1 MRRLTVILMCA
12 VCAVMNVA
20 AQTVASSPTAV
31 SALKSGYYVL
41 KMKSDKTD
49 ASGSFV
55 YRKGSNVM
63 FDAKGAAHDLTGKAV
78 DDVSYVFYVANDGGQ
93 LTIKAFDKNNYFW
106 PAIPAPEADD
116 RKCNPGQQTK
126 IALAASGQGFTP
138 VTSADGWS
146 YLKTSA
152 TKFEKKKWFWSQGYN
167 TYNVDIYVVAN
178 SGNVLGYWH
187 TGASD
192 SNNAQFQ
199 FYAVD
204 DMYDAAD
211 VVSFNYEFC
220 WKGEVKKSQAVPLA
234 IAGRAFP
241 QAAGLP
247 EYVEAPLPTR
257 KVEVGDDGQ
266 TFKIDC
272 VSTLPFKLSTDEA
285 PVYYYL
291 ENVQGTRLYYKKG
304 NVLEKSLVFRAAAQA
319 DELNNVRNDLFY
331 VKGNA
336 FDGYQF
342 TSVGAGNNL
351 HSAAVMSSRTSLDF
365 SGAASNTSTWEIFK
379 TEGGF
384 AVCPVVGSSYWYEGA
399 SVFNFPKLTA
409 ANNKEFAWRLD
420 DDAKGIGFKNY
431 SADDEGFA
439 FRMVEPTFE
448 VELYDVPGQG
458 TFNSTALPF
467 DFTIAKD
474 YDGDAKLYKGTVEGK
489 ELTLSE
495 VGSVPANAGVVL
507 MGTNSEQIKLVATAG
522 VETLGRNDLVGT
534 TSEIAVGKLDDKL
547 IFGVSNETGLV
558 GFFSTDGSASLPAN
572 RAYLNKVEGLMAV
585 MVNHGGNTTAIGNVQ
600 NSLPANAPVYDLSG
614 RRVTKMVK
622 GGLYLQNGRKFIAQ

>member
-1 MRRLTVILMCA
+1 MRRFTVILMCA

-49 ASGSFV
+49 ADGSFV

-63 FDAKGAAHDLTGKAV
+63 FDAKGAVHDLTGKAV

-106 PAIPAPEADD
+106 PAIPAPKNNDEE
-116 RKCNPGQQTK
+116 CNPGQQTK
-126 IALAASGQGFTP
+126 IALAASGQSFTA
-138 VTSADGWS
+138 VASADGWS

-152 TKFEKKKWFWSQGYN
+152 AKCVKKGITWWRYK
-167 TYNVDIYVVAN
+167 TENVDVYVVAN
-178 SGNVLGYWH
+178 SGNVLGYWDN
-187 TGASD
+187 GASA

-220 WKGEVKKSQAVPLA
+220 WKGEVKKSQAVSSA

-247 EYVEAPLPTR
+247 DYVEAAVPTR
-257 KVEVGDDGQ
+257 KVEAGDDGQ
-266 TFKIDC
+266 TFKIEC
-272 VSTLPFKLSTDEA
+272 VSTLPFQLSTDEA

-291 ENVQGTRLYYKKG
+291 ENVQGTRLYNNNG
-304 NVLEKSLVFRAAAQA
+304 SLAFRAAAQA

-342 TSVGAGNNL
+342 TSVGAGKNL
-351 HSAAVMSSRTSLDF
+351 HSELVMSHSTKLHFGGSSTS
-365 SGAASNTSTWEIFK
+365 TSTWEIFK

-384 AVCPVVGSSYWYEGA
+384 AVCPVVGSFYYYFGA
-399 SVFNFPKLTA
+399 TSQNVLTA
-409 ANNKEFAWRLD
+409 ANNKEYAWRLND
-420 DDAKGIGFKNY
+420 NAKGIGFKNY
-431 SADDEGFA
+431 AADDKGFA

-467 DFTIAKD
+467 DFTIAED

-489 ELTLSE
+489 ELMLSE
-495 VGSVPANAGVVL
+495 VGRVPANAGVVL

-534 TSEIAVGKLDDKL
+534 TSEIAVGQLDDKL

-600 NSLPANAPVYDLSG
+600 NNLPANAPVYDLSG

>member
-1 MRRLTVILMCA
+1 MCA

-20 AQTVASSPTAV
+20 AQTVASSPTEV

-78 DDVSYVFYVANDGGQ
+78 DDVNYVFYVADNGGQ

-106 PAIPAPEADD
+106 PAIPAPKNNDKE
-116 RKCNPGQQTK
+116 CNPGQQSK

-138 VTSADGWS
+138 VASADGWS

-152 TKFEKKKWFWSQGYN
+152 TKFVKKGLIWWPSYN
-167 TYNVDIYVVAN
+167 TYNVDIYLVAN
-178 SGNVLGYWH
+178 SGNVLGYWD
-187 TGASD
+187 TDASA

-220 WKGEVKKSQAVPLA
+220 WKGEVKKSQAVSSA

-247 EYVEAPLPTR
+247 DYVEAPLPTR

-304 NVLEKSLVFRAAAQA
+304 NVLEKSLVFRTAAQA
-319 DELNNVRNDLFY
+319 DELNDVRNDLFY

-342 TSVGAGNNL
+342 TSVGAGKNL
-351 HSAAVMSSRTSLDF
+351 HSAAIMSSVTYLGF
-365 SGAASNTSTWEIFK
+365 SGALSNTSTWEIFK
-379 TEGGF
+379 TDGGF
-384 AVCPVVGSSYWYEGA
+384 AVCPVVGSS
-399 SVFNFPKLTA
+399 SVKGKLTA

-420 DDAKGIGFKNY
+420 DNAKGIGFKNY
-431 SADDEGFA
+431 AADDEGFA

-448 VELYDVPGQG
+448 VELYNVPGQG

-467 DFTIAKD
+467 DFTIVKD

-489 ELTLSE
+489 ELMLSE
-495 VGSVPANAGVVL
+495 VGRVPANAGVVL

-522 VETLGRNDLVGT
+522 VETLGKNDLIGT
-534 TSEIAVGKLDDKL
+534 TSEIAVGQLDDKL

-585 MVNHGGNTTAIGNVQ
+585 MLNHSGNTTAIGNVQ
-600 NSLPANAPVYDLSG
+600 NNLPVNAPVYDLSG

>member
-1 MRRLTVILMCA
+1 MRRFTVILMCA
-12 VCAVMNVA
+12 VCAVMNVV
-20 AQTVASSPTAV
+20 AQTVASSPTAA

-78 DDVSYVFYVANDGGQ
+78 DDVSYVFYVADNGGQ
-93 LTIKAFDKNNYFW
+93 LTIKAFDKKDCFW
-106 PAIPAPEADD
+106 PAIPAPKDNDNE
-116 RKCNPGQQTK
+116 CNPGQQLK
-126 IALAASGQGFTP
+126 IALAASSQGFTP
-138 VTSADGWS
+138 VASADGWS

-152 TKFEKKKWFWSQGYN
+152 TKFVKKQWWKGWKGGYN

-178 SGNVLGYWH
+178 SGNVFGYWD
-187 TGASD
+187 TNANAA
-192 SNNAQFQ
+192 NNAQFQ

-204 DMYDAAD
+204 NMYDAAD

-220 WKGEVKKSQAVPLA
+220 WKGEVKKSQAVSLA

-241 QAAGLP
+241 KAAGLP

-257 KVEVGDDGQ
+257 KVEAGDDGQ

-272 VSTLPFKLSTDEA
+272 VSTLPFQLSTDEA

-291 ENVQGTRLYYKKG
+291 ENVQGTRLYNNNG
-304 NVLEKSLVFRAAAQA
+304 SLAFRAAGQA

-342 TSVGAGNNL
+342 TSVGTGKSL
-351 HSAAVMSSRTSLDF
+351 YSELLMSHITSLVF
-365 SGAASNTSTWEIFK
+365 KGPIAYTGTWEIFN

-384 AVCPVVGSSYWYEGA
+384 AVCPVVGSSSIKGT
-399 SVFNFPKLTA
+399 LTA

-420 DDAKGIGFKNY
+420 DNAKGIGFKNY
-431 SADDEGFA
+431 AADDEGFA
-439 FRMVEPTFE
+439 FRMVEPTFD
-448 VELYDVPGQG
+448 VELYNVPGQG

-489 ELTLSE
+489 ELMLSE
-495 VGSVPANAGVVL
+495 VGRVPANAGVVL

-522 VETLGRNDLVGT
+522 VETLGKNDLVGT
-534 TSEIAVGKLDDKL
+534 TSEIAVGQLDDKL

-600 NSLPANAPVYDLSG
+600 NSLPATAPVYDLSG

>member
-20 AQTVASSPTAV
+20 AQTVASSPTVV

-49 ASGSFV
+49 ADGSFV

-63 FDAKGAAHDLTGKAV
+63 FDAKGAVHDLTGKAV
-78 DDVSYVFYVANDGGQ
+78 DDVSYVFYVADNGGQ
-93 LTIKAFDKNNYFW
+93 LTIKAFDKKDCFW
-106 PAIPAPEADD
+106 PAIPAPKDNDNE
-116 RKCNPGQQTK
+116 CNPGQQLK
-126 IALAASGQGFTP
+126 IALAASSQGFTP
-138 VTSADGWS
+138 VASADGWS

-152 TKFEKKKWFWSQGYN
+152 TKFVKKQWWKGWKGGYN

-178 SGNVLGYWH
+178 SGNVFGYWD
-187 TGASD
+187 TNANAA
-192 SNNAQFQ
+192 NNAQFQ

-204 DMYDAAD
+204 NMYDAAD

-220 WKGEVKKSQAVPLA
+220 WKGEVKKSQAVSLA

-241 QAAGLP
+241 KAAGLP

-257 KVEVGDDGQ
+257 KVEAGDDGQ

-272 VSTLPFKLSTDEA
+272 VSTLPFQLSTDEA

-291 ENVQGTRLYYKKG
+291 ENVQGTRLYNNNG
-304 NVLEKSLVFRAAAQA
+304 SLAFRAAAQA

-331 VKGNA
+331 VTGNA

-342 TSVGAGNNL
+342 TSVGTGKSL
-351 HSAAVMSSRTSLDF
+351 YSKLLMSHLTSLDF
-365 SGAASNTSTWEIFK
+365 EGLIPYTGTWEIFK

-384 AVCPVVGSSYWYEGA
+384 AVCPVVGSSSIKGT
-399 SVFNFPKLTA
+399 LTA
-409 ANNKEFAWRLD
+409 ANNKEFAWRMD
-420 DDAKGIGFKNY
+420 DNAKGIGFKNY
-431 SADDEGFA
+431 AADDEGFV

-448 VELYDVPGQG
+448 VELYNVPGQG
-458 TFNSTALPF
+458 TFNSTTLPF
-467 DFTIAKD
+467 DFTIAED

-489 ELTLSE
+489 ELMLSE

-522 VETLGRNDLVGT
+522 VETLGNNDLVGT
-534 TSEIAVGKLDDKL
+534 TSEIAVGQLDDKL

-600 NSLPANAPVYDLSG
+600 NNLPANAPVYDLSG

>member
-1 MRRLTVILMCA
+1 
-12 VCAVMNVA
+12 MNVV

-49 ASGSFV
+49 ADGSFV

-63 FDAKGAAHDLTGKAV
+63 FDAKGATHDLAGKAV
-78 DDVSYVFYVANDGGQ
+78 DDVSYVFYVTNNGGQ

-106 PAIPAPEADD
+106 PAIPAPKNNDEE
-116 RKCNPGQQTK
+116 CNPGQQSK
-126 IALAASGQGFTP
+126 IALAASGQSFTA
-138 VTSADGWS
+138 VASADGWS

-152 TKFEKKKWFWSQGYN
+152 AKCVKKGITWWRYK
-167 TYNVDIYVVAN
+167 TENVDVYVVAN
-178 SGNVLGYWH
+178 SGNVLGYWD
-187 TGASD
+187 TGASA
-192 SNNAQFQ
+192 SNYAQFQ

-220 WKGEVKKSQAVPLA
+220 WKGEVKKSQAVSSA

-272 VSTLPFKLSTDEA
+272 VSTLPFRLSTDEA

-291 ENVQGTRLYYKKG
+291 ENVQGTRLYNNNG
-304 NVLEKSLVFRAAAQA
+304 SLAFRAAGQA

-351 HSAAVMSSRTSLDF
+351 HSAAVMSSVTSLDF

-384 AVCPVVGSSYWYEGA
+384 AVCPVVGSSYYYLGA
-399 SVFNFPKLTA
+399 SVINFPKLTA

-420 DDAKGIGFKNY
+420 DNAKGIGFKNY
-431 SADDEGFA
+431 AADDEGFA

-489 ELTLSE
+489 ELMLSE
-495 VGSVPANAGVVL
+495 VGRVPANAGVVL

-522 VETLGRNDLVGT
+522 VETLGKNDLIGT
-534 TSEIAVGKLDDKL
+534 TNEIAVG
-547 IFGVSNETGLV
+547 
-558 GFFSTDGSASLPAN
+558 
-572 RAYLNKVEGLMAV
+572 
-585 MVNHGGNTTAIGNVQ
+585 
-600 NSLPANAPVYDLSG
+600 
-614 RRVTKMVK
+614 
-622 GGLYLQNGRKFIAQ
+622 

>member
-1 MRRLTVILMCA
+1 MCA
-12 VCAVMNVA
+12 VCAVMNVV

-49 ASGSFV
+49 ADGSFV

-78 DDVSYVFYVANDGGQ
+78 DDVSYVFYVADNGGQ
-93 LTIKAFDKNNYFW
+93 LTIKAFDKNDCFW
-106 PAIPAPEADD
+106 PAIPAPKNNDKE
-116 RKCNPGQQTK
+116 CNPGQQSK
-126 IALAASGQGFTP
+126 IALAASGQSFTA
-138 VTSADGWS
+138 VASADGWS

-152 TKFEKKKWFWSQGYN
+152 AKCVKKGITWWRYK
-167 TYNVDIYVVAN
+167 TENVDVYVVAN
-178 SGNVLGYWH
+178 SGNVLGYWDSN
-187 TGASD
+187 ASD

-220 WKGEVKKSQAVPLA
+220 WKGEVKKSQAVSSA

-266 TFKIDC
+266 TFKIEC

-291 ENVQGTRLYYKKG
+291 ENVQGTRLYNKNG
-304 NVLEKSLVFRAAAQA
+304 SLAFRAAAQA

-331 VKGNA
+331 VTGNA

-342 TSVGAGNNL
+342 TSVGAGKNL
-351 HSAAVMSSRTSLDF
+351 HSELVMSHSTKLHFGGSSTS
-365 SGAASNTSTWEIFK
+365 TSTWEIFK

-384 AVCPVVGSSYWYEGA
+384 AVCPVVGSFYYYFGA
-399 SVFNFPKLTA
+399 TSQNVLTA
-409 ANNKEFAWRLD
+409 ANNKEYAWRLND
-420 DDAKGIGFKNY
+420 NAKGIGFKNY
-431 SADDEGFA
+431 AADDEGFA

-489 ELTLSE
+489 ELMLSE
-495 VGSVPANAGVVL
+495 VGRVPANAGVVL

-522 VETLGRNDLVGT
+522 VEALGKNDLIGT
-534 TSEIAVGKLDDKL
+534 TNEIAVGQLDDKL

-600 NSLPANAPVYDLSG
+600 NNLPANAPVYDLSG

>member
-1 MRRLTVILMCA
+1 MCA
-12 VCAVMNVA
+12 VCAVMNVV
-20 AQTVASSPTAV
+20 AQTVASSPTAA

-78 DDVSYVFYVANDGGQ
+78 DDVSYVFYVADNGGQ
-93 LTIKAFDKNNYFW
+93 LTIKAFDKKDCFW
-106 PAIPAPEADD
+106 PAIPAPKDNDNE
-116 RKCNPGQQTK
+116 CNPGQQLK
-126 IALAASGQGFTP
+126 IALAASSQGFTP
-138 VTSADGWS
+138 VASADGWS

-152 TKFEKKKWFWSQGYN
+152 TKFVKKQWWKGWKGGYN

-178 SGNVLGYWH
+178 SGNVFGYWD
-187 TGASD
+187 TNANAA
-192 SNNAQFQ
+192 NNAQFQ

-204 DMYDAAD
+204 NMYDAAD

-220 WKGEVKKSQAVPLA
+220 WKGEVKKSQAVSLA

-241 QAAGLP
+241 KAAGLP

-257 KVEVGDDGQ
+257 KVEAGDDGQ

-272 VSTLPFKLSTDEA
+272 VSTLPFQLSTDEA

-291 ENVQGTRLYYKKG
+291 ENVQGTRLYNNNG
-304 NVLEKSLVFRAAAQA
+304 SLAFRAAAQA

-331 VKGNA
+331 VTGNA

-342 TSVGAGNNL
+342 TSVGTGKSL
-351 HSAAVMSSRTSLDF
+351 YSKLLMSHLTSLDF
-365 SGAASNTSTWEIFK
+365 EGLIPYTGTWEIFK

-384 AVCPVVGSSYWYEGA
+384 AVCPVVGSSSIKGT
-399 SVFNFPKLTA
+399 LTA
-409 ANNKEFAWRLD
+409 ANNKEFAWRMD
-420 DDAKGIGFKNY
+420 DNAKGIGFKNY
-431 SADDEGFA
+431 AADDEGFV

-448 VELYDVPGQG
+448 VELYNVPGQG
-458 TFNSTALPF
+458 TFNSTTLPF
-467 DFTIAKD
+467 DFTIAED

-489 ELTLSE
+489 ELMLSE

-522 VETLGRNDLVGT
+522 VETLGNNDLVGT
-534 TSEIAVGKLDDKL
+534 TSEIAVGQLDDKL

-600 NSLPANAPVYDLSG
+600 NNLPANAPVYDLSG

>member
-55 YRKGSNVM
+55 YRNGSNVM

-93 LTIKAFDKNNYFW
+93 LTIKAFDKNSYFW
-106 PAIPAPEADD
+106 PAIPAPKNNDEE
-116 RKCNPGQQTK
+116 CNPGQQSK
-126 IALAASGQGFTP
+126 IALAASGQSFTA
-138 VTSADGWS
+138 VASADGWS

-152 TKFEKKKWFWSQGYN
+152 AKCVKTGWTWWRYKTE
-167 TYNVDIYVVAN
+167 NVDVYVVAN
-178 SGNVLGYWH
+178 SDNVLGYWD
-187 TGASD
+187 TSASA
-192 SNNAQFQ
+192 SNYVQFQ

-220 WKGEVKKSQAVPLA
+220 WKGEVKKSQAVSSA

-257 KVEVGDDGQ
+257 KVEAGDDGQ

-291 ENVQGTRLYYKKG
+291 ENVQGTRLYNNNG
-304 NVLEKSLVFRAAAQA
+304 SLAFRAAGQA

-342 TSVGAGNNL
+342 TSVGAGKNL
-351 HSAAVMSSRTSLDF
+351 HSAAVMSSVTSLSF
-365 SGAASNTSTWEIFK
+365 KGAASK
-379 TEGGF
+379 
-384 AVCPVVGSSYWYEGA
+384 
-399 SVFNFPKLTA
+399 
-409 ANNKEFAWRLD
+409 
-420 DDAKGIGFKNY
+420 
-431 SADDEGFA
+431 
-439 FRMVEPTFE
+439 
-448 VELYDVPGQG
+448 
-458 TFNSTALPF
+458 
-467 DFTIAKD
+467 
-474 YDGDAKLYKGTVEGK
+474 
-489 ELTLSE
+489 
-495 VGSVPANAGVVL
+495 
-507 MGTNSEQIKLVATAG
+507 
-522 VETLGRNDLVGT
+522 
-534 TSEIAVGKLDDKL
+534 
-547 IFGVSNETGLV
+547 
-558 GFFSTDGSASLPAN
+558 
-572 RAYLNKVEGLMAV
+572 
-585 MVNHGGNTTAIGNVQ
+585 
-600 NSLPANAPVYDLSG
+600 
-614 RRVTKMVK
+614 
-622 GGLYLQNGRKFIAQ
+622 

>member
-20 AQTVASSPTAV
+20 AQTVASSPTAA

-49 ASGSFV
+49 ADGSFV

-78 DDVSYVFYVANDGGQ
+78 DDVSYVFYVADNGGQ
-93 LTIKAFDKNNYFW
+93 LTIKAFDKNDCFW
-106 PAIPAPEADD
+106 PAIPAPKANDKE
-116 RKCNPGQQTK
+116 CNPGQQSK
-126 IALAASGQGFTP
+126 IALAASGQSFTP
-138 VTSADGWS
+138 VASADGWS

-152 TKFEKKKWFWSQGYN
+152 TKFVKKGLIWWPSYN
-167 TYNVDIYVVAN
+167 TYNVDIYLVAN
-178 SGNVLGYWH
+178 SGNVLGYWD
-187 TGASD
+187 TGASA

-220 WKGEVKKSQAVPLA
+220 WKGEVKKSQAVSSA

-257 KVEVGDDGQ
+257 KVEAGDDGQ

-272 VSTLPFKLSTDEA
+272 VSTLPFQLSTDEA

-291 ENVQGTRLYYKKG
+291 ENVQGTRLYNNNG
-304 NVLEKSLVFRAAAQA
+304 SLAFRAAAQA

-342 TSVGAGNNL
+342 TSVGAGKSL
-351 HSAAVMSSRTSLDF
+351 YSALLMSHLTNLDF
-365 SGAASNTSTWEIFK
+365 EGLIPYTGTWEIFN

-384 AVCPVVGSSYWYEGA
+384 AVCPVVGSSSIKGT
-399 SVFNFPKLTA
+399 LTA

-420 DDAKGIGFKNY
+420 DDAKRIRFKNY
-431 SADDEGFA
+431 AADDEGFA

-467 DFTIAKD
+467 DFTIAED

-489 ELTLSE
+489 ELMLSE

-522 VETLGRNDLVGT
+522 VETLGKNDLIGS
-534 TSEIAVGKLDDKL
+534 TSEIAVGQLDDKL

-585 MVNHGGNTTAIGNVQ
+585 MINHGGNTTAIGNVQ
-600 NSLPANAPVYDLSG
+600 NNLPANAPVYDLSG

>member
-1 MRRLTVILMCA
+1 MCA
-12 VCAVMNVA
+12 VCAVMNVV
-20 AQTVASSPTAV
+20 AQTVASSPTAA

-78 DDVSYVFYVANDGGQ
+78 DDVSYVFYVADNGGQ
-93 LTIKAFDKNNYFW
+93 LTIKAFDKKDCFW
-106 PAIPAPEADD
+106 PAIPAPKDNDNE
-116 RKCNPGQQTK
+116 CNPGQQLK
-126 IALAASGQGFTP
+126 IALAASSQGFTP
-138 VTSADGWS
+138 VASADGWS

-152 TKFEKKKWFWSQGYN
+152 TKFVKKQWWKGWKGGYN

-178 SGNVLGYWH
+178 SGNVFGYWD
-187 TGASD
+187 TNANAA
-192 SNNAQFQ
+192 NNAQFQ

-204 DMYDAAD
+204 NMYDAAD

-220 WKGEVKKSQAVPLA
+220 WKGEVKKSQAVSLA

-241 QAAGLP
+241 KAAGLP

-257 KVEVGDDGQ
+257 KVEAGDDGQ

-272 VSTLPFKLSTDEA
+272 VSTLPFQLSTDEA

-291 ENVQGTRLYYKKG
+291 ENVQGTRLYNNNG
-304 NVLEKSLVFRAAAQA
+304 SLAFRAAGQA

-342 TSVGAGNNL
+342 TSVGTGKSL
-351 HSAAVMSSRTSLDF
+351 YSELLMSHITSLVF
-365 SGAASNTSTWEIFK
+365 KGPIAYTGTWEIFN

-384 AVCPVVGSSYWYEGA
+384 AVCPVVGSSSIKGT
-399 SVFNFPKLTA
+399 LTA

-420 DDAKGIGFKNY
+420 DNAKGIGFKNY
-431 SADDEGFA
+431 AADDEGFA
-439 FRMVEPTFE
+439 FRMVEPTFD
-448 VELYDVPGQG
+448 VELYNVPGQG

-489 ELTLSE
+489 ELMLSE
-495 VGSVPANAGVVL
+495 VGRVPANAGVVL

-522 VETLGRNDLVGT
+522 VETLGKNDLVGT
-534 TSEIAVGKLDDKL
+534 TSEIAVGQLDDKL

-600 NSLPANAPVYDLSG
+600 NSLPATAPVYDLSG

>member
-49 ASGSFV
+49 ADGSFV
-55 YRKGSNVM
+55 YRNGSNVM

-93 LTIKAFDKNNYFW
+93 LTIKAFDKNDCFW
-106 PAIPAPEADD
+106 PAIPAPKNNDEE
-116 RKCNPGQQTK
+116 CNPGQQLK
-126 IALAASGQGFTP
+126 IALAASGQSFTA
-138 VTSADGWS
+138 VASADGWS

-152 TKFEKKKWFWSQGYN
+152 AKCVKKGITWWRYK
-167 TYNVDIYVVAN
+167 TENVNVYVVAN
-178 SGNVLGYWH
+178 SGNVLGYWD
-187 TGASD
+187 TNAA
-192 SNNAQFQ
+192 NNAQFQ

-211 VVSFNYEFC
+211 VVSFNYEIC
-220 WKGEVKKSQAVPLA
+220 WKGEVKATQTISSA

-241 QAAGLP
+241 QVAGLP
-247 EYVEAPLPTR
+247 DYVEAAVPTR
-257 KVEVGDDGQ
+257 KVEAGDDGQ
-266 TFKIDC
+266 AIKIDC
-272 VSTLPFKLSTDEA
+272 VSTLPFKLSTDEV

-291 ENVQGTRLYYKKG
+291 ENVQGTRLYNNNG
-304 NVLEKSLVFRAAAQA
+304 SLAFRAAAQA

-342 TSVGAGNNL
+342 TSVGAGKNL
-351 HSAAVMSSRTSLDF
+351 HSELVMSHSTKLHFGGSSTS
-365 SGAASNTSTWEIFK
+365 TSTWEIFK

-384 AVCPVVGSSYWYEGA
+384 AVCPVVGSFYYYFGA
-399 SVFNFPKLTA
+399 TSQNVLTA
-409 ANNKEFAWRLD
+409 ANNKEYAWRLND
-420 DDAKGIGFKNY
+420 NAKGIGFKNY
-431 SADDEGFA
+431 AADDEGFA

-448 VELYDVPGQG
+448 VELYNVPGQG

-489 ELTLSE
+489 ELMLSE
-495 VGSVPANAGVVL
+495 VDRVPANAGVVL
-507 MGTNSEQIKLVATAG
+507 MGTNSEHIKLVATAG
-522 VETLGRNDLVGT
+522 VEDLGKNDLIGT
-534 TSEIAVGKLDDKL
+534 TNEIAVGQLDDKL

-585 MVNHGGNTTAIGNVQ
+585 MINHGGNTTAIGNVQ
-600 NSLPANAPVYDLSG
+600 NNLPANAPVYDLSG

>member
-1 MRRLTVILMCA
+1 MCA
-12 VCAVMNVA
+12 VCAVMNVV

-78 DDVSYVFYVANDGGQ
+78 DDVSYVFYVANNGGQ
-93 LTIKAFDKNNYFW
+93 LTIKAFDKKDCFW
-106 PAIPAPEADD
+106 PAIPAPEDND
-116 RKCNPGQQTK
+116 KKCNPGQQSK

-138 VTSADGWS
+138 VASADGWS

-178 SGNVLGYWH
+178 SGNVLGYWD
-187 TGASD
+187 TGASA

-220 WKGEVKKSQAVPLA
+220 WKGEVKKSQAVSSA

-241 QAAGLP
+241 QVAGLP

-272 VSTLPFKLSTDEA
+272 VSTLPFQLSTDEA

-291 ENVQGTRLYYKKG
+291 ENVQGTRLYNNNG
-304 NVLEKSLVFRAAAQA
+304 SLAFRAAAQA

-342 TSVGAGNNL
+342 TSVGAGKSL
-351 HSAAVMSSRTSLDF
+351 YSALLMSHLTNLDF
-365 SGAASNTSTWEIFK
+365 NKGLITYTGTWEIFN

-384 AVCPVVGSSYWYEGA
+384 AVCPVVGSSSIKGT
-399 SVFNFPKLTA
+399 LTA
-409 ANNKEFAWRLD
+409 ANNKEFAWRLND
-420 DDAKGIGFKNY
+420 NAKGIGFKNY
-431 SADDEGFA
+431 AADDEGFA

-448 VELYDVPGQG
+448 VELYNVPGQG

-467 DFTIAKD
+467 DFTIAED

-489 ELTLSE
+489 ELMLSE
-495 VGSVPANAGVVL
+495 VGRVPAKAGVVL
-507 MGTNSEQIKLVATAG
+507 MGTNSEQI
-522 VETLGRNDLVGT
+522 
-534 TSEIAVGKLDDKL
+534 
-547 IFGVSNETGLV
+547 
-558 GFFSTDGSASLPAN
+558 
-572 RAYLNKVEGLMAV
+572 
-585 MVNHGGNTTAIGNVQ
+585 
-600 NSLPANAPVYDLSG
+600 
-614 RRVTKMVK
+614 
-622 GGLYLQNGRKFIAQ
+622 

>member
-1 MRRLTVILMCA
+1 MCA
-12 VCAVMNVA
+12 VCAVMNVV

-49 ASGSFV
+49 ADGSFV

-63 FDAKGAAHDLTGKAV
+63 FDAKGVAHDLTGKAV

-106 PAIPAPEADD
+106 PAIPAPKNNDKE
-116 RKCNPGQQTK
+116 CNPGQQSK
-126 IALAASGQGFTP
+126 IALAASGQSFTS
-138 VTSADGWS
+138 VASADGWS

-152 TKFEKKKWFWSQGYN
+152 AKCVKTGWTWWKYE
-167 TYNVDIYVVAN
+167 TENVDVYVVAN
-178 SGNVLGYWH
+178 SGNVLGYWD
-187 TGASD
+187 TGASA

-220 WKGEVKKSQAVPLA
+220 WKGEVKATQTISSA

-241 QAAGLP
+241 QVAGLP

-272 VSTLPFKLSTDEA
+272 VSTLPFQLSTDEA

-304 NVLEKSLVFRAAAQA
+304 NVLEKPLVFRAAAQA

-351 HSAAVMSSRTSLDF
+351 HSAAVMSSETYLSF
-365 SGAASNTSTWEIFK
+365 SGALSNTSTWEIFK

-384 AVCPVVGSSYWYEGA
+384 AVCPVVGSS
-399 SVFNFPKLTA
+399 SVKGKLTA
-409 ANNKEFAWRLD
+409 ANNKHYAWRLD
-420 DDAKGIGFKNY
+420 DDASGIGFKKFA
-431 SADDEGFA
+431 ADDEAFA

-448 VELYDVPGQG
+448 VELYNVPGQG

-489 ELTLSE
+489 ELMLSE
-495 VGSVPANAGVVL
+495 VGRVPANAGVVL
-507 MGTNSEQIKLVATAG
+507 MGTNSEHIKLVATAG
-522 VETLGRNDLVGT
+522 VEAFGKNDLIGT

>member
-1 MRRLTVILMCA
+1 MRRFTVILMCA

-78 DDVSYVFYVANDGGQ
+78 DDVSYVFYVADNGGQ
-93 LTIKAFDKNNYFW
+93 LTIKAFDKKDCFW
-106 PAIPAPEADD
+106 PAIPAPKANGEE
-116 RKCNPGQQTK
+116 CNPGRQSK

-138 VTSADGWS
+138 VASADGWS

-152 TKFEKKKWFWSQGYN
+152 TKFVKKPLGWWQGYN

-178 SGNVLGYWH
+178 SGNVLGYWDSN
-187 TGASD
+187 ASD

-220 WKGEVKKSQAVPLA
+220 WKGEVKKSQAVSSA

-257 KVEVGDDGQ
+257 KVEAGDDGQ

-291 ENVQGTRLYYKKG
+291 ENVQGTRLYNNNG
-304 NVLEKSLVFRAAAQA
+304 SLAFRAAAQA

-342 TSVGAGNNL
+342 TSVGTGKNL
-351 HSAAVMSSRTSLDF
+351 HSELVMSHSTKLHFGGSSTS
-365 SGAASNTSTWEIFK
+365 TSTWEIFK

-384 AVCPVVGSSYWYEGA
+384 AVCPVVGSFYYYFGA
-399 SVFNFPKLTA
+399 TSQNVLTA
-409 ANNKEFAWRLD
+409 ANNKEYAWRLND
-420 DDAKGIGFKNY
+420 NAKGIGFKNY

-448 VELYDVPGQG
+448 VELYNVPGQG

-467 DFTIAKD
+467 DFAIAKD

-489 ELTLSE
+489 ELMLSE
-495 VGSVPANAGVVL
+495 VGRVPAKVGVVL
-507 MGTNSEQIKLVATAG
+507 MGTNSEHIKLVATAG
-522 VETLGRNDLVGT
+522 VETLGKNDLIGT
-534 TSEIAVGKLDDKL
+534 TNEIAVGQLDDKL

-600 NSLPANAPVYDLSG
+600 NNLPANAPVYDLSG

>member
-12 VCAVMNVA
+12 VCAVMNVV

-49 ASGSFV
+49 ADGSFV
-55 YRKGSNVM
+55 YRNGSNVM

-78 DDVSYVFYVANDGGQ
+78 DDVSYVFYVADNGGQ
-93 LTIKAFDKNNYFW
+93 LTIKAFDKKDCFW
-106 PAIPAPEADD
+106 PAIPAPKANDKE
-116 RKCNPGQQTK
+116 CNPGQQSK
-126 IALAASGQGFTP
+126 IALAASGQSFTP
-138 VTSADGWS
+138 VASADGWS

-152 TKFEKKKWFWSQGYN
+152 TKFVKKGLIWWPSYN

-178 SGNVLGYWH
+178 SGNVLGYWD
-187 TGASD
+187 TGASA

-220 WKGEVKKSQAVPLA
+220 WKGEVKKSQAVSSA

-257 KVEVGDDGQ
+257 KVEAGDDGQ

-272 VSTLPFKLSTDEA
+272 VSTLPFQLSTDEA

-291 ENVQGTRLYYKKG
+291 ENVQGTRLYNNNG
-304 NVLEKSLVFRAAAQA
+304 SLAFRTAVQA

-331 VKGNA
+331 VTGNA

-342 TSVGAGNNL
+342 TSVGAGKNL
-351 HSAAVMSSRTSLDF
+351 HSELVMSHSTKLLF
-365 SGAASNTSTWEIFK
+365 SGSSKSTSTWEIFM

-384 AVCPVVGSSYWYEGA
+384 AVCPVVGSSYYYFGA
-399 SVFNFPKLTA
+399 TEQKFLTA
-409 ANNKEFAWRLD
+409 ANNKNYAWRLD

-489 ELTLSE
+489 ELMLSE
-495 VGSVPANAGVVL
+495 VGRVPANAGVVL
-507 MGTNSEQIKLVATAG
+507 MGTNSEHIKLVATAG
-522 VETLGRNDLVGT
+522 VEALGNNDLIGT
-534 TSEIAVGKLDDKL
+534 TSEIAVGQLDDKL

>member
-1 MRRLTVILMCA
+1 MA
-12 VCAVMNVA
+12 
-20 AQTVASSPTAV
+20 
-31 SALKSGYYVL
+31 
-41 KMKSDKTD
+41 
-49 ASGSFV
+49 
-55 YRKGSNVM
+55 
-63 FDAKGAAHDLTGKAV
+63 
-78 DDVSYVFYVANDGGQ
+78 
-93 LTIKAFDKNNYFW
+93 
-106 PAIPAPEADD
+106 
-116 RKCNPGQQTK
+116 
-126 IALAASGQGFTP
+126 
-138 VTSADGWS
+138 SADGWS

-152 TKFEKKKWFWSQGYN
+152 TKFVKKQWWKGWKGGYN

-178 SGNVLGYWH
+178 SGNVLGYWD
-187 TGASD
+187 TNANAA
-192 SNNAQFQ
+192 NNAQFQ

-220 WKGEVKKSQAVPLA
+220 WKGEVKKSQAVSLA

-241 QAAGLP
+241 KATGLP

-257 KVEVGDDGQ
+257 KVEAGDDGQ

-291 ENVQGTRLYYKKG
+291 ENVQGTRLYNNNG
-304 NVLEKSLVFRAAAQA
+304 SLAFRAAAQA

-351 HSAAVMSSRTSLDF
+351 HSSAVMSNLIPLSFNGILF
-365 SGAASNTSTWEIFK
+365 STSTWEIFK
-379 TEGGF
+379 TDGGF
-384 AVCPVVGSSYWYEGA
+384 AVCPVVGSSSIKG
-399 SVFNFPKLTA
+399 KLTA

-420 DDAKGIGFKNY
+420 DDAKRIGFKNY
-431 SADDEGFA
+431 AADDEGFA

-489 ELTLSE
+489 ELMLSE
-495 VGSVPANAGVVL
+495 VGRVPANAGVVL
-507 MGTNSEQIKLVATAG
+507 MGTNSEHIKLVATAG
-522 VETLGRNDLVGT
+522 VEILGNNDLIGT
-534 TSEIAVGKLDDKL
+534 TSEIAVGQLDDKL

>member
-55 YRKGSNVM
+55 YRNGSNVM

-106 PAIPAPEADD
+106 PAIPAPKNNDEE
-116 RKCNPGQQTK
+116 CNPGQQTK
-126 IALAASGQGFTP
+126 IALAASGQSFTA
-138 VTSADGWS
+138 VASADGWS

-152 TKFEKKKWFWSQGYN
+152 AKCVKKGITWWRYK
-167 TYNVDIYVVAN
+167 TENVDVYVVAN
-178 SGNVLGYWH
+178 SGNVLGYWDN
-187 TGASD
+187 GASA

-220 WKGEVKKSQAVPLA
+220 WKGEVKKSQAVSSA

-351 HSAAVMSSRTSLDF
+351 HSAAVMSSVTSLDF
-365 SGAASNTSTWEIFK
+365 SGKASNTSTWEIFK

-420 DDAKGIGFKNY
+420 DDAKRIRFKNY
-431 SADDEGFA
+431 AVDDEGFA

-489 ELTLSE
+489 ELMLSE
-495 VGSVPANAGVVL
+495 VGRVPAKAGVVL

-522 VETLGRNDLVGT
+522 VETLGNNDLIGT

-558 GFFSTDGSASLPAN
+558 GFFSTDGSAALPAN

-585 MVNHGGNTTAIGNVQ
+585 MINHGGNTTAIGNVQ
-600 NSLPANAPVYDLSG
+600 NNLPANAPVYDLSG

-622 GGLYLQNGRKFIAQ
+622 GALYLQNGRKFIAQ

>member
-1 MRRLTVILMCA
+1 MRRFTVILMCA

-78 DDVSYVFYVANDGGQ
+78 DDVSYVFYVADNGGQ
-93 LTIKAFDKNNYFW
+93 LTIKAFDKKDCFW
-106 PAIPAPEADD
+106 PAIPAPKANGEE
-116 RKCNPGQQTK
+116 CNPGRQSK

-138 VTSADGWS
+138 VASADGWS

-152 TKFEKKKWFWSQGYN
+152 TKFVKKPLGWWQGYN

-178 SGNVLGYWH
+178 SGNVLGYWDSN
-187 TGASD
+187 ASD

-220 WKGEVKKSQAVPLA
+220 WKGEVKKSQAVSSA

-257 KVEVGDDGQ
+257 KVEAGDDGQ

-291 ENVQGTRLYYKKG
+291 ENVQGTRLYNNNG
-304 NVLEKSLVFRAAAQA
+304 SLAFRAAAQA

-342 TSVGAGNNL
+342 TSVGTGKNL
-351 HSAAVMSSRTSLDF
+351 HSELVMSHSTKLHFGGSSTS
-365 SGAASNTSTWEIFK
+365 TSTWEIFK

-384 AVCPVVGSSYWYEGA
+384 AVCPVVGSFYYYFGA
-399 SVFNFPKLTA
+399 TSQNVLTA
-409 ANNKEFAWRLD
+409 ANNKEYAWRLND
-420 DDAKGIGFKNY
+420 NAKGIGFKNY

-448 VELYDVPGQG
+448 VELYNVPGQG

-467 DFTIAKD
+467 DFAIAED

-489 ELTLSE
+489 ELMLSE
-495 VGSVPANAGVVL
+495 VGRVPAKAGVVL
-507 MGTNSEQIKLVATAG
+507 MGTNSEHIKLVATAG
-522 VETLGRNDLVGT
+522 VETLGENDLIGT
-534 TSEIAVGKLDDKL
+534 TSEIAVGQLDDKL

-622 GGLYLQNGRKFIAQ
+622 GALYLQNGRKFIAQ

>member
-1 MRRLTVILMCA
+1 MRRFTVILMCA

-20 AQTVASSPTAV
+20 TQTVASSPTAV

-49 ASGSFV
+49 ADGSFV
-55 YRKGSNVM
+55 YRNGSNVM
-63 FDAKGAAHDLTGKAV
+63 FDAKGVAHDLTGKAV
-78 DDVSYVFYVANDGGQ
+78 DDVSYVFYVADNGGQ
-93 LTIKAFDKNNYFW
+93 LIIKAFDKKDCFW
-106 PAIPAPEADD
+106 PAIPAPKANGEE
-116 RKCNPGQQTK
+116 CNPGRQSK

-138 VTSADGWS
+138 VASADGWS

-152 TKFEKKKWFWSQGYN
+152 TKFVKKPLGWWQGYN

-178 SGNVLGYWH
+178 SGNVLGYWDSN
-187 TGASD
+187 ASA

-220 WKGEVKKSQAVPLA
+220 WKGEVKKSQAVSSA

-257 KVEVGDDGQ
+257 KVEAGDDGQ

-272 VSTLPFKLSTDEA
+272 VSTLPFQLSTDEA

-291 ENVQGTRLYYKKG
+291 ENVQGTRLYNNNG
-304 NVLEKSLVFRAAAQA
+304 SLAFRTAAQA

-342 TSVGAGNNL
+342 TSVGTGNNL
-351 HSAAVMSSRTSLDF
+351 HSELVMSHSTKLHF
-365 SGAASNTSTWEIFK
+365 SGSPTSTGTWEIFK

-384 AVCPVVGSSYWYEGA
+384 AVCPVVGSSYYYFGA
-399 SVFNFPKLTA
+399 TGQNFLTA
-409 ANNKEFAWRLD
+409 ANNKEYAWRLND
-420 DDAKGIGFKNY
+420 NAKGIGFKNY
-431 SADDEGFA
+431 AADDEGFA

-489 ELTLSE
+489 ELMLSE
-495 VGSVPANAGVVL
+495 VGRVPAKAGVVL

-522 VETLGRNDLVGT
+522 VEALGNNDLIGT
-534 TSEIAVGKLDDKL
+534 TNEIAVGQLDDKL

-600 NSLPANAPVYDLSG
+600 NNLPVNAPVYDLSG

-622 GGLYLQNGRKFIAQ
+622 GGLYLQNGRKFIAR

>member
-1 MRRLTVILMCA
+1 MCA

-49 ASGSFV
+49 ADGSFV

-63 FDAKGAAHDLTGKAV
+63 FDAKGAVHDLTGKAV

-106 PAIPAPEADD
+106 PAIPAPKNNDKE
-116 RKCNPGQQTK
+116 CNPGQQLK
-126 IALAASGQGFTP
+126 IALAASGQSFTP
-138 VTSADGWS
+138 VASADGWS

-152 TKFEKKKWFWSQGYN
+152 AKCVKTGIIIWDWKKYK
-167 TYNVDIYVVAN
+167 TENVYVYVVAN
-178 SGNVLGYWH
+178 SGNVLGYWDSN
-187 TGASD
+187 ASD

-247 EYVEAPLPTR
+247 EYVEAPLPMR
-257 KVEVGDDGQ
+257 KVEAGDDGQ

-291 ENVQGTRLYYKKG
+291 ENVQGTRLYNNNG
-304 NVLEKSLVFRAAAQA
+304 SLAFRAAAQA

-331 VKGNA
+331 VTGNA

-342 TSVGAGNNL
+342 TSVGAGKSLYSRLLMSPLTNL
-351 HSAAVMSSRTSLDF
+351 IFKGPITYT
-365 SGAASNTSTWEIFK
+365 GTWEIFN

-384 AVCPVVGSSYWYEGA
+384 AVCPVVGSSSIKG
-399 SVFNFPKLTA
+399 KLTA

-420 DDAKGIGFKNY
+420 DNAKGIGFKNY

-448 VELYDVPGQG
+448 VELYNVPGQG

-467 DFTIAKD
+467 DFTIAGD

-489 ELTLSE
+489 ELMLSE
-495 VGSVPANAGVVL
+495 VGSVPAKAGVVL

-522 VETLGRNDLVGT
+522 VETLGNNDLIGT
-534 TSEIAVGKLDDKL
+534 TSEIAVGQLDDKL

-585 MVNHGGNTTAIGNVQ
+585 MINHGGNTTAIGNVQ

-622 GGLYLQNGRKFIAQ
+622 GALYLQNGRKFIAQ

>member
-49 ASGSFV
+49 ADGSFV

-106 PAIPAPEADD
+106 PAIPAPKDNDD
-116 RKCNPGQQTK
+116 ECNPGQQST
-126 IALAASGQGFTP
+126 ITLAASGQGFTS
-138 VTSADGWS
+138 VVSADGWS

-152 TKFEKKKWFWSQGYN
+152 TKFEKKRKYWWLGYN
-167 TYNVDIYVVAN
+167 TYNVDIYVVAK
-178 SGNVLGYWH
+178 SGNALGYWDSN
-187 TGASD
+187 ASN

-211 VVSFNYEFC
+211 VVSFNYEIC
-220 WKGEVKKSQAVPLA
+220 WKGEVKATQTISSA

-241 QAAGLP
+241 QVAGLP
-247 EYVEAPLPTR
+247 DYVEAAVPTR
-257 KVEVGDDGQ
+257 KVEAGDDGQ
-266 TFKIDC
+266 TIKIES

-304 NVLEKSLVFRAAAQA
+304 NVLENSLVFRAAAQA

-351 HSAAVMSSRTSLDF
+351 HSDAVMSSVTFLSF
-365 SGAASNTSTWEIFK
+365 SGKASNTSTWEIFK

-384 AVCPVVGSSYWYEGA
+384 AVCPVVGSSYWYKGA
-399 SVFNFPKLTA
+399 SVINFPKLTA
-409 ANNKEFAWRLD
+409 ANNKNYAWRLD

-431 SADDEGFA
+431 AADDEGFA

-448 VELYDVPGQG
+448 VELYNVPGQG

-467 DFTIAKD
+467 DFTIAED

-489 ELTLSE
+489 ELMLSE
-495 VGSVPANAGVVL
+495 VGRVPAKAGVVL

-522 VETLGRNDLVGT
+522 VETFGKNDLIGT
-534 TSEIAVGKLDDKL
+534 TSEIAVGQLNDKL

>member
-49 ASGSFV
+49 ADGSFV

-78 DDVSYVFYVANDGGQ
+78 DDVSYVFYVADNGGQ
-93 LTIKAFDKNNYFW
+93 LTIKAFDKNNCFW
-106 PAIPAPEADD
+106 PAIPAPKNNDKE
-116 RKCNPGQQTK
+116 CNPGQQSK

-138 VTSADGWS
+138 VASADGWS

-152 TKFEKKKWFWSQGYN
+152 AKCVKTGWTWCKYE
-167 TYNVDIYVVAN
+167 TENVDVYVVAN
-178 SGNVLGYWH
+178 SGNVLGYWD
-187 TGASD
+187 TNANAA
-192 SNNAQFQ
+192 NNAQFQ

-220 WKGEVKKSQAVPLA
+220 WKGEVKKSQAVSSA

-241 QAAGLP
+241 QVAGLP
-247 EYVEAPLPTR
+247 DYVEAAVPTR
-257 KVEVGDDGQ
+257 KVEAGDDGQ

-272 VSTLPFKLSTDEA
+272 VSTLPFKLSSDEA

-291 ENVQGTRLYYKKG
+291 ENVQGTRLYNNNG
-304 NVLEKSLVFRAAAQA
+304 SLAFRAAAQA

-331 VKGNA
+331 VTGNA

-342 TSVGAGNNL
+342 TSVGAGKSLYSRLLMSPLTNL
-351 HSAAVMSSRTSLDF
+351 IFKGPITYT
-365 SGAASNTSTWEIFK
+365 GTWEIFN

-384 AVCPVVGSSYWYEGA
+384 AVCPVVGSSSIKGT
-399 SVFNFPKLTA
+399 LTA

-420 DDAKGIGFKNY
+420 DNAKGIGFKNY
-431 SADDEGFA
+431 AADDEGFA

-448 VELYDVPGQG
+448 VELYNVPGQG

-489 ELTLSE
+489 ELMLSE
-495 VGSVPANAGVVL
+495 VGRVPANAGVVL

-522 VETLGRNDLVGT
+522 VETLGKNDLIGT
-534 TSEIAVGKLDDKL
+534 TSEISVGQLDDKL

-600 NSLPANAPVYDLSG
+600 NNLPANAPVYDLSG

-622 GGLYLQNGRKFIAQ
+622 GSLYLQNGRKFIAQ

>member
-1 MRRLTVILMCA
+1 MCA

-49 ASGSFV
+49 ADGSFV
-55 YRKGSNVM
+55 YRNGSNVM
-63 FDAKGAAHDLTGKAV
+63 FDAKGVAHDLTGKAV
-78 DDVSYVFYVANDGGQ
+78 DDVSYVFYVADNGGQ
-93 LTIKAFDKNNYFW
+93 LIIKAFDKKDCFW
-106 PAIPAPEADD
+106 PAIPAPKANGEE
-116 RKCNPGQQTK
+116 CNPGRQSK

-138 VTSADGWS
+138 VASADGWS

-152 TKFEKKKWFWSQGYN
+152 TKFVKKPLGWWQGYN

-178 SGNVLGYWH
+178 SGNVLGYWDSN
-187 TGASD
+187 ASA

-220 WKGEVKKSQAVPLA
+220 WKGEVKKSQAVSSA

-257 KVEVGDDGQ
+257 KVEAGDDGQ

-272 VSTLPFKLSTDEA
+272 VSTLPFQLSTDEA

-291 ENVQGTRLYYKKG
+291 ENVQGTRLYNNNG
-304 NVLEKSLVFRAAAQA
+304 SLAFRTAAQA

-342 TSVGAGNNL
+342 TSVGTGNNL
-351 HSAAVMSSRTSLDF
+351 HSELVMSHSTKLHF
-365 SGAASNTSTWEIFK
+365 SGSPTSTGTWEIFK

-384 AVCPVVGSSYWYEGA
+384 AVCPVVGSSYYYFGA
-399 SVFNFPKLTA
+399 TGQNFLTA
-409 ANNKEFAWRLD
+409 ANNKEYAWRLND
-420 DDAKGIGFKNY
+420 NAKGIGFKNY
-431 SADDEGFA
+431 AADDEGFA

-489 ELTLSE
+489 ELMLSE
-495 VGSVPANAGVVL
+495 VGRVPAKAGVVL

-522 VETLGRNDLVGT
+522 VEAFGKNDLIGT
-534 TSEIAVGKLDDKL
+534 TSEISVGQLDDKL

-600 NSLPANAPVYDLSG
+600 NNLPANAPVYDLSG

>member
-49 ASGSFV
+49 ADGSFV
-55 YRKGSNVM
+55 YRNGSNVM

-78 DDVSYVFYVANDGGQ
+78 DDVSYVFYVADNGGQ
-93 LTIKAFDKNNYFW
+93 LTIKAFDKKDCFW
-106 PAIPAPEADD
+106 PAIPAPKNNDKE
-116 RKCNPGQQTK
+116 CNPGQQTK
-126 IALAASGQGFTP
+126 IALAASGQSFTP
-138 VTSADGWS
+138 VASADGWS

-152 TKFEKKKWFWSQGYN
+152 AKCVKTGIIIWDWKKYK
-167 TYNVDIYVVAN
+167 TENVYVYVVAN
-178 SGNVLGYWH
+178 SGNVLGYWDSN
-187 TGASD
+187 ASD

-257 KVEVGDDGQ
+257 KVEAGDDGQ

-291 ENVQGTRLYYKKG
+291 ENVQGTRLYNNNG
-304 NVLEKSLVFRAAAQA
+304 SLAFRAAAQA

-331 VKGNA
+331 VTGNA

-342 TSVGAGNNL
+342 TSVGAGKSLYSRLLMSPLTNL
-351 HSAAVMSSRTSLDF
+351 IFKGPITYT
-365 SGAASNTSTWEIFK
+365 GTWEIFN

-384 AVCPVVGSSYWYEGA
+384 AVCPVVGSSSIKG
-399 SVFNFPKLTA
+399 KLTA

-431 SADDEGFA
+431 AADDEGFA

-448 VELYDVPGQG
+448 VELYNVPGQG

-467 DFTIAKD
+467 DFTIAED

-489 ELTLSE
+489 ELMLSE

-522 VETLGRNDLVGT
+522 VETLGKNDLIGT
-534 TSEIAVGKLDDKL
+534 TSEIAVGQLDDKL

-622 GGLYLQNGRKFIAQ
+622 GALYLQNGRKFIAQ

>member
-1 MRRLTVILMCA
+1 MRRFTVILMCA

-41 KMKSDKTD
+41 KLKSDKTD

-78 DDVSYVFYVANDGGQ
+78 DDVSYVFYVADNGGQ
-93 LTIKAFDKNNYFW
+93 LTIKAFDKKDCFW
-106 PAIPAPEADD
+106 PAIPAPKNNDKE
-116 RKCNPGQQTK
+116 CNPGQQSK
-126 IALAASGQGFTP
+126 IALAASGQSFTA
-138 VTSADGWS
+138 VASADGWS

-152 TKFEKKKWFWSQGYN
+152 AKCVKTGRTWLRYKTE
-167 TYNVDIYVVAN
+167 NVYVYVVAN
-178 SGNVLGYWH
+178 NGNVLGYWD
-187 TGASD
+187 TGASA

-220 WKGEVKKSQAVPLA
+220 WKGEVKKSQAVSSA

-241 QAAGLP
+241 KAAGLP

-257 KVEVGDDGQ
+257 KVEAGDDGQ

-272 VSTLPFKLSTDEA
+272 VSTLPFQLSTDEA

-304 NVLEKSLVFRAAAQA
+304 NVLENSLVFRAAEQA

-351 HSAAVMSSRTSLDF
+351 HSAAVMSSKTSLSF
-365 SGAASNTSTWEIFK
+365 SGALSNTSTWEIFR

-384 AVCPVVGSSYWYEGA
+384 AVCPVVGSS
-399 SVFNFPKLTA
+399 SVKGKLTA

-420 DDAKGIGFKNY
+420 DNAKGIGFKNY
-431 SADDEGFA
+431 AADDKGFA

-467 DFTIAKD
+467 DFTIAED

-489 ELTLSE
+489 ELMLSE

-522 VETLGRNDLVGT
+522 VETLGNNDLIGT
-534 TSEIAVGKLDDKL
+534 TSEIAVGQLDDKL

-585 MVNHGGNTTAIGNVQ
+585 MINHGGNTTAIGNVQ
-600 NSLPANAPVYDLSG
+600 NNLPANAPVYDLSG

>member
-1 MRRLTVILMCA
+1 MCA

-20 AQTVASSPTAV
+20 AQTVASSPTAA

-49 ASGSFV
+49 ADGSFV

-106 PAIPAPEADD
+106 PAIPAPKNNDEE
-116 RKCNPGQQTK
+116 CNPGQRTK
-126 IALAASGQGFTP
+126 IALAASGQSFTA
-138 VTSADGWS
+138 VASADGWS

-152 TKFEKKKWFWSQGYN
+152 AKCVKKGITWWRYK
-167 TYNVDIYVVAN
+167 TENVDVYVVAN
-178 SGNVLGYWH
+178 SGNVLGYWDN
-187 TGASD
+187 GASA

-220 WKGEVKKSQAVPLA
+220 WKGEVKKSQAVSSA

-266 TFKIDC
+266 TFKIEC

-291 ENVQGTRLYYKKG
+291 ENVQGTRLYNKNG
-304 NVLEKSLVFRAAAQA
+304 SLAFRAAAQA

-331 VKGNA
+331 VTGNA

-342 TSVGAGNNL
+342 TSVGAGKNL
-351 HSAAVMSSRTSLDF
+351 HSELVMSHSTKLHFGGSSTS
-365 SGAASNTSTWEIFK
+365 TSTWEIFK

-384 AVCPVVGSSYWYEGA
+384 AVCPVVGSFYYYFGA
-399 SVFNFPKLTA
+399 TSQNVLTA
-409 ANNKEFAWRLD
+409 ANNKEYAWRLND
-420 DDAKGIGFKNY
+420 NAKGIGFKNY
-431 SADDEGFA
+431 AADDEGFA

-489 ELTLSE
+489 ELMLSE
-495 VGSVPANAGVVL
+495 VGRVPANAGVVL

-522 VETLGRNDLVGT
+522 VEALGKNDLIGT
-534 TSEIAVGKLDDKL
+534 TNEIAVGQLDDKL

-600 NSLPANAPVYDLSG
+600 NNLPANAPVYDLSG

>member
-1 MRRLTVILMCA
+1 MRRFTVILMCA
-12 VCAVMNVA
+12 VCAVMNVV
-20 AQTVASSPTAV
+20 AQTVASSPTAA

-49 ASGSFV
+49 ADGSFV

-63 FDAKGAAHDLTGKAV
+63 FDAKGATHDLAGKAV
-78 DDVSYVFYVANDGGQ
+78 DDVSYVFYVTNNGGQ

-106 PAIPAPEADD
+106 PAIPAPKNNGEE
-116 RKCNPGQQTK
+116 CNPGRQSK
-126 IALAASGQGFTP
+126 IALAASGQSFTP
-138 VTSADGWS
+138 VASADGWS

-152 TKFEKKKWFWSQGYN
+152 TKFVKKPLGWWQGYN

-178 SGNVLGYWH
+178 SGNVLGYWDSN
-187 TGASD
+187 ASD

-220 WKGEVKKSQAVPLA
+220 WKGEVKKSQAVSSA

-241 QAAGLP
+241 QAVGLP

-291 ENVQGTRLYYKKG
+291 ENVQGTRLYNNNG
-304 NVLEKSLVFRAAAQA
+304 SLAFRAAGQA

-342 TSVGAGNNL
+342 TSVGAGKSL
-351 HSAAVMSSRTSLDF
+351 YSALLMSHLTNLDF
-365 SGAASNTSTWEIFK
+365 NKGLITYTGTWEIFN

-384 AVCPVVGSSYWYEGA
+384 AVCPVVGSSSIKGT
-399 SVFNFPKLTA
+399 LTA

-420 DDAKGIGFKNY
+420 DDAKRIRFKNY
-431 SADDEGFA
+431 AADDEGFA

-448 VELYDVPGQG
+448 VELYNVPGQG

-467 DFTIAKD
+467 DFTIAED

-489 ELTLSE
+489 ELMLSE

-507 MGTNSEQIKLVATAG
+507 MGTNSEHIKLVATAG
-522 VETLGRNDLVGT
+522 VETFGKNDLIGT
-534 TSEIAVGKLDDKL
+534 TSEIAVGQLDDKL

-600 NSLPANAPVYDLSG
+600 NNLPANAPVYDLSG

-622 GGLYLQNGRKFIAQ
+622 GSLYLQNGRKFIAQ

>member
-49 ASGSFV
+49 ADGSFV

-78 DDVSYVFYVANDGGQ
+78 DDVSYVFYVADNGGQ
-93 LTIKAFDKNNYFW
+93 LTIKAFDKKDCFW
-106 PAIPAPEADD
+106 PAIPAPKANDKE
-116 RKCNPGQQTK
+116 CNPGQQSK
-126 IALAASGQGFTP
+126 IALAASGQSFTP
-138 VTSADGWS
+138 VASADGWS

-152 TKFEKKKWFWSQGYN
+152 TKFVKKGLIWWPSYN

-178 SGNVLGYWH
+178 SGNVLGYWD
-187 TGASD
+187 TGASA

-220 WKGEVKKSQAVPLA
+220 WKGEVKKSQAVSSA

-257 KVEVGDDGQ
+257 KVEAGDDGQ

-291 ENVQGTRLYYKKG
+291 ENVQGTRLYNNNG
-304 NVLEKSLVFRAAAQA
+304 SLAFRAAAQA

-342 TSVGAGNNL
+342 TSVGTGKNL
-351 HSAAVMSSRTSLDF
+351 HSELVMSHSTKLHFGGSSTS
-365 SGAASNTSTWEIFK
+365 TSTWEIFK

-384 AVCPVVGSSYWYEGA
+384 AVCPVVGSFYYYFGA
-399 SVFNFPKLTA
+399 TSQNVLTA
-409 ANNKEFAWRLD
+409 ANNKEYAWRLND
-420 DDAKGIGFKNY
+420 NAKGIGFKNY
-431 SADDEGFA
+431 AADDEGFA

-467 DFTIAKD
+467 DFTIAED

-489 ELTLSE
+489 ELMLSE
-495 VGSVPANAGVVL
+495 VGSVPAKAGVVL

-522 VETLGRNDLVGT
+522 VEALGNNDLIGT
-534 TSEIAVGKLDDKL
+534 TNEIAVGQLDDKL
-547 IFGVSNETGLV
+547 IFGVSNETGPV

-585 MVNHGGNTTAIGNVQ
+585 MINHGGNTTAIDNVQ

>member
-1 MRRLTVILMCA
+1 M
-12 VCAVMNVA
+12 
-20 AQTVASSPTAV
+20 
-31 SALKSGYYVL
+31 
-41 KMKSDKTD
+41 
-49 ASGSFV
+49 
-55 YRKGSNVM
+55 
-63 FDAKGAAHDLTGKAV
+63 
-78 DDVSYVFYVANDGGQ
+78 ANDGSQ

-106 PAIPAPEADD
+106 PAIPAPKNNDD
-116 RKCNPGQQTK
+116 ECNPGQQST
-126 IALAASGQGFTP
+126 ITLAASGQSFTA
-138 VTSADGWS
+138 VASADGWS
-146 YLKTSA
+146 YLKTLA
-152 TKFEKKKWFWSQGYN
+152 TKFVKKGLIWWPSYN

-178 SGNVLGYWH
+178 SGNVLGYWD
-187 TGASD
+187 TDASA

-211 VVSFNYEFC
+211 VVSFNYEIC
-220 WKGEVKKSQAVPLA
+220 WKGEVKATQTISSA

-241 QAAGLP
+241 QVAGLP
-247 EYVEAPLPTR
+247 DYVEAAVPTR
-257 KVEVGDDGQ
+257 KVEAGDDGQ
-266 TFKIDC
+266 AIKIDC

-291 ENVQGTRLYYKKG
+291 ENVQGTRLYNNNG
-304 NVLEKSLVFRAAAQA
+304 SLAFRAAAQA

-342 TSVGAGNNL
+342 TSVGAGKNL
-351 HSAAVMSSRTSLDF
+351 HSAAIMSNVTYLGF
-365 SGAASNTSTWEIFK
+365 SGALSNTSTWEIFK
-379 TEGGF
+379 TDGGF
-384 AVCPVVGSSYWYEGA
+384 AVCPVVGSS
-399 SVFNFPKLTA
+399 SVKGKLTA
-409 ANNKEFAWRLD
+409 ANNKNYAWRLD

-431 SADDEGFA
+431 AADDKGFA

-467 DFTIAKD
+467 DFTIAED

-489 ELTLSE
+489 ELMLSE
-495 VGSVPANAGVVL
+495 VGRVPANAGVVL
-507 MGTNSEQIKLVATAG
+507 MGTNSEHIKLVATAG
-522 VETLGRNDLVGT
+522 VETLGKNDLIGT
-534 TSEIAVGKLDDKL
+534 TSEIAVGQLDDKL

-622 GGLYLQNGRKFIAQ
+622 GGLYLQNGRKFIAR

>member
-12 VCAVMNVA
+12 VCAVINVA

-49 ASGSFV
+49 ADGSFV
-55 YRKGSNVM
+55 YRNGSNVM
-63 FDAKGAAHDLTGKAV
+63 FDAKGATHDLTGKAV
-78 DDVSYVFYVANDGGQ
+78 DDVSYVFYVADNGGQ
-93 LTIKAFDKNNYFW
+93 LTIKAFDKNNCFW
-106 PAIPAPEADD
+106 PAIPAPKNNDNE
-116 RKCNPGQQTK
+116 CNPGQQLK
-126 IALAASGQGFTP
+126 IALAASSQGFTP
-138 VTSADGWS
+138 VASADGWS

-152 TKFEKKKWFWSQGYN
+152 TKFVKKQWWKGWKGGYN

-178 SGNVLGYWH
+178 SGNVFGYWD
-187 TGASD
+187 TNANAA
-192 SNNAQFQ
+192 NNAQFQ

-204 DMYDAAD
+204 NMYDAAD

-220 WKGEVKKSQAVPLA
+220 WKGEVKKSQAVSLA

-241 QAAGLP
+241 KAAGLP

-257 KVEVGDDGQ
+257 KVEAGDDGQ

-272 VSTLPFKLSTDEA
+272 VSTLPFQLSTDEA

-291 ENVQGTRLYYKKG
+291 ENVQGTRLYNNNG
-304 NVLEKSLVFRAAAQA
+304 SLAFRAAAQA

-331 VKGNA
+331 VTGNA

-342 TSVGAGNNL
+342 TSVGTGKSL
-351 HSAAVMSSRTSLDF
+351 YSKLLMSHLTSLDF
-365 SGAASNTSTWEIFK
+365 EGLIPYTGTWEIFK

-384 AVCPVVGSSYWYEGA
+384 AVCPVVGSSSIKGT
-399 SVFNFPKLTA
+399 LTA
-409 ANNKEFAWRLD
+409 ANNKEFAWRMD
-420 DDAKGIGFKNY
+420 DNAKGIGFKNY
-431 SADDEGFA
+431 AADDEGFV

-448 VELYDVPGQG
+448 VELYNVPGQG
-458 TFNSTALPF
+458 TFNSTTLPF
-467 DFTIAKD
+467 DFTIAED

-489 ELTLSE
+489 ELMLSE

-522 VETLGRNDLVGT
+522 VETLGNNDLVGT
-534 TSEIAVGKLDDKL
+534 TSEIAVGQLDDKL

>member
-12 VCAVMNVA
+12 VCVVMNVA

-49 ASGSFV
+49 ADGSIV
-55 YRKGSNVM
+55 YRNGSNVM

-106 PAIPAPEADD
+106 PAIPAPKNNDEE
-116 RKCNPGQQTK
+116 CNPGQQSK
-126 IALAASGQGFTP
+126 IALAASGQSFTA
-138 VTSADGWS
+138 VASADGWS

-152 TKFEKKKWFWSQGYN
+152 AKCVKTGWTWWRYKTE
-167 TYNVDIYVVAN
+167 NVDVYVVAN
-178 SGNVLGYWH
+178 SDNVLGYWD
-187 TGASD
+187 TSASA
-192 SNNAQFQ
+192 SNYAQFQ

-220 WKGEVKKSQAVPLA
+220 WKGEVKKSQAVSSA

-291 ENVQGTRLYYKKG
+291 ENVQGTRLYNNNG
-304 NVLEKSLVFRAAAQA
+304 LLAFRAAAQA

-331 VKGNA
+331 VTGNA

-342 TSVGAGNNL
+342 TSVGAGKSL
-351 HSAAVMSSRTSLDF
+351 YSALLMSHLTNLDF
-365 SGAASNTSTWEIFK
+365 EGLIPYTGTWEIFN

-384 AVCPVVGSSYWYEGA
+384 AVCPVVGSSIKGT
-399 SVFNFPKLTA
+399 LTA

-420 DDAKGIGFKNY
+420 DDAKRIRFKNY
-431 SADDEGFA
+431 AADDEGFA

-448 VELYDVPGQG
+448 VELYDVTGQG
-458 TFNSTALPF
+458 TFNSAALPF

-489 ELTLSE
+489 ELMLSE

-507 MGTNSEQIKLVATAG
+507 MGTNSEHIKLVATAG
-522 VETLGRNDLVGT
+522 VETLGKNDLIGT

-572 RAYLNKVEGLMAV
+572 RAYFNKVEGLMAV

-600 NSLPANAPVYDLSG
+600 TVCLPTLRCTTSADA
-614 RRVTKMVK
+614 
-622 GGLYLQNGRKFIAQ
+622 A

>member
-49 ASGSFV
+49 ADGSFV

-63 FDAKGAAHDLTGKAV
+63 FDAKGATHDLTGKAV
-78 DDVSYVFYVANDGGQ
+78 DDVSYVFYVADNGGQ
-93 LTIKAFDKNNYFW
+93 LTIKAFDKNDCFW
-106 PAIPAPEADD
+106 PAIPAPKNNDEE
-116 RKCNPGQQTK
+116 CNPGQQSK
-126 IALAASGQGFTP
+126 IALAASGQSFTA
-138 VTSADGWS
+138 VASADGWS

-152 TKFEKKKWFWSQGYN
+152 AKCVKKGITWWRYK
-167 TYNVDIYVVAN
+167 TENVNVYVVAN
-178 SGNVLGYWH
+178 SGNVLGYWD
-187 TGASD
+187 TNANAA
-192 SNNAQFQ
+192 NNAQFQ

-220 WKGEVKKSQAVPLA
+220 WKGEVKKSQAVSSA

-257 KVEVGDDGQ
+257 KVEAGDDGQ

-304 NVLEKSLVFRAAAQA
+304 NVLENSLVFRAAAQA

-351 HSAAVMSSRTSLDF
+351 HSAAVMSNVTYLGF

-384 AVCPVVGSSYWYEGA
+384 AVCPVVGSS
-399 SVFNFPKLTA
+399 SVKGKLTA

-420 DDAKGIGFKNY
+420 DNAKGIGFKNY
-431 SADDEGFA
+431 AADDEGFA

-489 ELTLSE
+489 KLTLSE
-495 VGSVPANAGVVL
+495 VGRVPANAGVVL
-507 MGTNSEQIKLVATAG
+507 MGTNSEHIKLVATAG
-522 VETLGRNDLVGT
+522 VETLGNNDLIGT
-534 TSEIAVGKLDDKL
+534 TSEIAVGQLDDKL

-600 NSLPANAPVYDLSG
+600 NNLPANAPVYDLSG

-622 GGLYLQNGRKFIAQ
+622 GGLYLQNGRKFIAR

>member
-49 ASGSFV
+49 ADGSFV

-78 DDVSYVFYVANDGGQ
+78 DDVSYVFYVADNGGQ
-93 LTIKAFDKNNYFW
+93 LTIKAFDKKDCFW
-106 PAIPAPEADD
+106 PAIPAPKANDKE
-116 RKCNPGQQTK
+116 CNPGQQSK
-126 IALAASGQGFTP
+126 IALAASGQSFTP
-138 VTSADGWS
+138 VASADGWS

-152 TKFEKKKWFWSQGYN
+152 TKFVKKGLIWWPSYN
-167 TYNVDIYVVAN
+167 TYNVDIYLVAN
-178 SGNVLGYWH
+178 SGNVLGYWD
-187 TGASD
+187 TDASA

-220 WKGEVKKSQAVPLA
+220 WKGEVKKSQAVSSA

-247 EYVEAPLPTR
+247 DYVEAPLPTR
-257 KVEVGDDGQ
+257 KVEAGDDGQ

-291 ENVQGTRLYYKKG
+291 ENVQGTRLYNNNG
-304 NVLEKSLVFRAAAQA
+304 SLAFRAAAQA

-342 TSVGAGNNL
+342 TSVGAGKNL
-351 HSAAVMSSRTSLDF
+351 HSELVMSHSTKLHFGGSSTS
-365 SGAASNTSTWEIFK
+365 TSTWEIFK

-384 AVCPVVGSSYWYEGA
+384 AVCPVVGSFYYYFGA
-399 SVFNFPKLTA
+399 TSQNVLTA
-409 ANNKEFAWRLD
+409 ANNKEYAWRLND
-420 DDAKGIGFKNY
+420 NAKGIGFKNY
-431 SADDEGFA
+431 AADDEGFA

-448 VELYDVPGQG
+448 VELYNVPGQG

-489 ELTLSE
+489 ELMLSE
-495 VGSVPANAGVVL
+495 VGRVPANAGVVL

-522 VETLGRNDLVGT
+522 VETLGNNDLIGT
-534 TSEIAVGKLDDKL
+534 TNEIAVGQLDDKL

>member
-1 MRRLTVILMCA
+1 MCA

-20 AQTVASSPTAV
+20 AQTVASSPTAA

-49 ASGSFV
+49 ADGSFV
-55 YRKGSNVM
+55 YRNGSNVM

-78 DDVSYVFYVANDGGQ
+78 DDVSYVFYVADNGGQ
-93 LTIKAFDKNNYFW
+93 LTIKAFDKNDYFW
-106 PAIPAPEADD
+106 PAIPAPKNNDKE
-116 RKCNPGQQTK
+116 CNPGQQSK
-126 IALAASGQGFTP
+126 IALAASGQSFTA
-138 VTSADGWS
+138 VASADGWS
-146 YLKTSA
+146 YLKTA
-152 TKFEKKKWFWSQGYN
+152 AAKCVKTGWTWWKYE
-167 TYNVDIYVVAN
+167 TENVDVYVVAN
-178 SGNVLGYWH
+178 SGNVLGYWD
-187 TGASD
+187 TGASA

-220 WKGEVKKSQAVPLA
+220 WKGEVKKSQAVSSA

-351 HSAAVMSSRTSLDF
+351 HSAAVMSSVTSLDF
-365 SGAASNTSTWEIFK
+365 SGALSNTSTWEIFK
-379 TEGGF
+379 TDGGF
-384 AVCPVVGSSYWYEGA
+384 AVCPVVGSS
-399 SVFNFPKLTA
+399 SVKGKLTA

-420 DDAKGIGFKNY
+420 DNAKGIGFKNY
-431 SADDEGFA
+431 AADDEGFA

-489 ELTLSE
+489 ELMLSE
-495 VGSVPANAGVVL
+495 VGRVPAKAGVVL
-507 MGTNSEQIKLVATAG
+507 MGTNSEHIKLVATAG
-522 VETLGRNDLVGT
+522 VEALENNDLIGST
-534 TSEIAVGKLDDKL
+534 NEIAVGQLDDKL